1 MKERGVMPQKPRL
14 IQLPLA
20 GKVFLVVL
28 AIVYTIYLVA
38 LVRYLSPV
46 GLISISEHATGE
58 NLSVVMQH
66 WTVANMQSATDAD
79 EQINNT
85 TDLTEQSSDTS
96 AAKAAQQEGQ
106 PPASGESTYPL
117 STVGKIFFTNSS
129 GQNFV
134 CSGTAIVS
142 QNQSTVDTAGHCL
155 YWQNDWTQNVIFCP
169 L

>member
-1 MKERGVMPQKPRL
+1 MPQKPRL

-106 PPASGESTYPL
+106 PRLVGNPLILFRPLARSSLQTLPAKTLSARELPL
-117 STVGKIFFTNSS
+117 SARIRAPLILLVTASTGKTT
-129 GQNFV
+129 GPR
-134 CSGTAIVS
+134 T
-142 QNQSTVDTAGHCL
+142 
-155 YWQNDWTQNVIFCP
+155 
-169 L
+169 